1 MQINKENI
9 LKSIESFIGADNELA
24 IKEAEHQIK
33 VFEVV
38 FQKEI
43 ENFQEKGEEDEKNLN
58 PENEQENILILKA
71 IQAFKKEQGD
81 KKNKK
86 KEEEKSNI
94 KLKKEILENFTILI
108 SSKEEL
114 GHLARGIKEI
124 RTNWNKIGTISPNE
138 DHKLQQKFSKLNE
151 SFNYNFNI
159 YKELK
164 ENDLKRNFSL
174 KNQIIHELKNLSELK
189 DYNKLQIE
197 LKILQNKW
205 EEVGPTFKEHWE
217 DLKKKYWSEVHIIQ
231 KRINEFYSNLKTNL
245 KDNLENKKKLIEKV
259 KELSSQQTNNSKEW
273 DLLANQLKKCQAEW
287 KKIGPVPKKEN
298 DKIWKEFR
306 SYFDVFFDKRNEFL
320 KIEKDNNKENYD
332 SKLELIETAKK
343 YVENIK
349 NDSNQ
354 LLIKKLQEKWK
365 GIGNAG
371 RFAEQK
377 LWKKFRAQCD
387 LFFETK
393 KQNRNSIFSAEKENL
408 KTKNSLIIEFK
419 KSGKSSFLDL
429 MNFIDEFQKTGEVPR
444 KKSEEIIKGF
454 ENLINQIIIN
464 NNFTKEEKHKITRAI
479 KSSLLS
485 NSSDPETTFINEK
498 NRINKLINTTLKETT
513 QLENN
518 LGFFSNAK
526 GKMLDDFQSKI
537 EKNKV
542 KISDWRDE
550 LKKLSEAYHKN

>member
-33 VFEVV
+33 VFEAV
-38 FQKEI
+38 FQKEV
-43 ENFQEKGEEDEKNLN
+43 ENFQDKSEENEKNLN
-58 PENEQENILILKA
+58 PENEEENILILKA
-71 IQAFKKEQGD
+71 IQAFKKAQED
-81 KKNKK
+81 KKNKIK
-86 KEEEKSNI
+86 KEEKSNI
-94 KLKKEILENFTILI
+94 KLKREILENFQLLI
-108 SSKEEL
+108 NNKEEL

-124 RTNWNKIGTISPNE
+124 RTNWNKIGSISPNE

-349 NDSNQ
+349 NDSNP

-393 KQNRNSIFSAEKENL
+393 KQNRNSIISAEKENL

-454 ENLINQIIIN
+454 ENLINEIIIN

-485 NSSDPETTFINEK
+485 NSSNPETTFINEK

-526 GKMLDDFQSKI
+526 GKMLKDFQSKI

-550 LKKLSEAYHKN
+550 LKKLSEVYHKN

>member
-81 KKNKK
+81 RKNKK

-94 KLKKEILENFTILI
+94 KLKKEILENFQILI
-108 SSKEEL
+108 NSKEEL

-174 KNQIIHELKNLSELK
+174 KNQIIHELKNLSEYK
-189 DYNKLQIE
+189 DFNKLQIE

-306 SYFDVFFDKRNEFL
+306 SYFDMFFDKRNEFL

-349 NDSNQ
+349 NDSNP

-393 KQNRNSIFSAEKENL
+393 KQNRNSIISAEKENL

-454 ENLINQIIIN
+454 ENLINQIIID

-485 NSSDPETTFINEK
+485 NSSNPETTFINEK

-526 GKMLDDFQSKI
+526 GKMLEDFQSKI

-550 LKKLSEAYHKN
+550 LKKLSEVYHKN

>member
-1 MQINKENI
+1 MQLNKEDV
-9 LKSIESFIGADNELA
+9 LKSIRSFIGANNELA
-24 IKEAEHQIK
+24 VKEATHQIK
-33 VFEVV
+33 VFEVI

-43 ENFQEKGEEDEKNLN
+43 ESFQEKGEENEKNIN
-58 PENEQENILILKA
+58 PENDQENILIFKA
-71 IQAFKKEQGD
+71 IEEFKKEQTQKKD
-81 KKNKK
+81 KKKK
-86 KEEEKSNI
+86 EEKSNI
-94 KLKKEILENFTILI
+94 KLKKEILENFQSLI
-108 SSKEEL
+108 NGKEEL
-114 GHLARGIKEI
+114 GHLARGIKDI
-124 RTNWNKIGTISPNE
+124 RTNWNKIGSISPKE
-138 DHKLQQKFSKLNE
+138 DHKLQQEFSKLNE

-189 DYNKLQIE
+189 DFNKLQIE
-197 LKILQNKW
+197 LKISQNKW

-217 DLKKKYWSEVHIIQ
+217 ELKKKYWSEVHIIQ
-231 KRINEFYSNLKTNL
+231 KRINEFYSKLKSNLKENL
-245 KDNLENKKKLIEKV
+245 KKKKQLINKA
-259 KELSSQQTNNSKEW
+259 KDLSVQETSDSKEW
-273 DLLANQLKKCQAEW
+273 DLVANELKKCQADW
-287 KKIGPVPKKEN
+287 KKIGPVPKTEN

-332 SKLELIETAKK
+332 SKLQLIETAKN

-349 NDSNQ
+349 NDSNP

-365 GIGNAG
+365 EIGNAG

-393 KQNRNSIFSAEKENL
+393 TQNRNSIISAEKENL
-408 KTKNSLIIEFK
+408 NTKNSLITEFK
-419 KSGKSSFLDL
+419 KSGKSSFLEL
-429 MNFIDEFQKTGEVPR
+429 MDFIDEFQKTGEVPR
-444 KKSEEIIKGF
+444 KSSEKIINEFEKLIHSIIK
-454 ENLINQIIIN
+454 N
-464 NNFTKEEKHKITRAI
+464 NNFLSEEKHKITRAI

-526 GKMLDDFQSKI
+526 GKMLEDFQSKI
-537 EKNKV
+537 EKNKI
-542 KISDWRDE
+542 KILEWRDE
-550 LKKLSEAYHKN
+550 LKKLSEVYHKN

>member
-9 LKSIESFIGADNELA
+9 LKSIESFIEADNELA

-38 FQKEI
+38 FQKEV
-43 ENFQEKGEEDEKNLN
+43 ESFQEKGHEDEKKLN
-58 PENEQENILILKA
+58 PENEQENILILKT
-71 IQAFKKEQGD
+71 IEGFKKAQLD

-86 KEEEKSNI
+86 KKEEKTNI
-94 KLKKEILENFTILI
+94 NLKKEILENFQLLI
-108 SSKEEL
+108 NSKEEL

-138 DHKLQQKFSKLNE
+138 DHKLQKEFSKLNE

-174 KNQIIHELKNLSELK
+174 KNQIIHELKNLSEFK

-205 EEVGPTFKEHWE
+205 EEIGPTFKEHWE
-217 DLKKKYWSEVHIIQ
+217 ELKKKYWSEVHIIQ
-231 KRINEFYSNLKTNL
+231 KRINEFYSKLKSNLKE
-245 KDNLENKKKLIEKV
+245 NLENKKKLIERV

-273 DLLANQLKKCQAEW
+273 DLLANQLKKFQADW

-298 DKIWKEFR
+298 DKVWKEFR
-306 SYFDVFFDKRNEFL
+306 SYFDVFFEKRNEFL

-332 SKLELIETAKK
+332 SKLELIETAKN

-349 NDSNQ
+349 NDSNP

-365 GIGNAG
+365 EIGNAG

-393 KQNRNSIFSAEKENL
+393 KQNRNSIISAEKENL
-408 KTKNSLIIEFK
+408 NTKNSLILKFK
-419 KSGKSSFLDL
+419 ESGKSSFLDL
-429 MNFIDEFQKTGEVPR
+429 MNFINEFQKTGEVPR
-444 KKSEEIIKGF
+444 NKSEEIIKGF
-454 ENLINQIIIN
+454 ENLIHSIIKN
-464 NNFTKEEKHKITRAI
+464 NNFTNEEKHKIIRAV

-485 NSSDPETTFINEK
+485 NSSDPDTTFINEK

-537 EKNKV
+537 KQNKV

-550 LKKLSEAYHKN
+550 LKKLSEVYHKN

>member
-43 ENFQEKGEEDEKNLN
+43 ESFQEKGEEDEKILN

-71 IQAFKKEQGD
+71 IDAFGEAQTD

-86 KEEEKSNI
+86 KKEEKSNI
-94 KLKKEILENFTILI
+94 KLKKEILENFQLLI
-108 SSKEEL
+108 NSKEEL

-138 DHKLQQKFSKLNE
+138 DHKLQQEFSKLNE

-231 KRINEFYSNLKTNL
+231 KRINEFYSKLKTNL

-273 DLLANQLKKCQAEW
+273 DSLANQLKKCQAEW

-298 DKIWKEFR
+298 DKVWKEFR

-343 YVENIK
+343 YIENIK
-349 NDSNQ
+349 NDSNP

-365 GIGNAG
+365 EIGNAG

-393 KQNRNSIFSAEKENL
+393 KQNINSIISAEKENL

-454 ENLINQIIIN
+454 ENLIRQIIN
-464 NNFTKEEKHKITRAI
+464 NNNFTNEEKHKITRAI

-550 LKKLSEAYHKN
+550 LKKLSEVYHKN

>member
-1 MQINKENI
+1 MQLNKEDV
-9 LKSIESFIGADNELA
+9 LKSIRSFIGANNELA
-24 IKEAEHQIK
+24 VKEATHQIK
-33 VFEVV
+33 VFEVI
-38 FQKEI
+38 FQNEI
-43 ENFQEKGEEDEKNLN
+43 ESFQEKGEENEKNIN
-58 PENEQENILILKA
+58 PENNQENILILKA
-71 IQAFKKEQGD
+71 IEEFKKEQHQKKD
-81 KKNKK
+81 KKKK
-86 KEEEKSNI
+86 EEKSNI
-94 KLKKEILENFTILI
+94 KLKKEILENFQSLI
-108 SSKEEL
+108 NGKEEL
-114 GHLARGIKEI
+114 GHLARGIKDI
-124 RTNWNKIGTISPNE
+124 RTNWNKIGSISPKE
-138 DHKLQQKFSKLNE
+138 DHKLQQEFSKLNE

-189 DYNKLQIE
+189 DFNKLQIE
-197 LKILQNKW
+197 LKISQNKW

-217 DLKKKYWSEVHIIQ
+217 ELKKKYWSEVHIIQ
-231 KRINEFYSNLKTNL
+231 KRINEFYSKLKSNLKENL
-245 KDNLENKKKLIEKV
+245 KKKKQLINKA
-259 KELSSQQTNNSKEW
+259 KDLSVQETSDSKEW
-273 DLLANQLKKCQAEW
+273 DLVANELKKCQADW
-287 KKIGPVPKKEN
+287 KKIGPVPKTEN

-332 SKLELIETAKK
+332 SKLQLIETAKN

-349 NDSNQ
+349 NDSNP

-365 GIGNAG
+365 EIGNAG

-393 KQNRNSIFSAEKENL
+393 TQNRNSIISAEKENL
-408 KTKNSLIIEFK
+408 NTKNSLITEFK
-419 KSGKSSFLDL
+419 KSGKSSFLEL
-429 MNFIDEFQKTGEVPR
+429 MDFIDEFQKTGEVPR
-444 KKSEEIIKGF
+444 KSSEKIINEFEKLIHSIIK
-454 ENLINQIIIN
+454 N
-464 NNFTKEEKHKITRAI
+464 NNFISEEKHKITRAI

-526 GKMLDDFQSKI
+526 GKMLEDFQSKI
-537 EKNKV
+537 EKNKI
-542 KISDWRDE
+542 KILEWRDE
-550 LKKLSEAYHKN
+550 LKKLSEVYHKN

>member
-43 ENFQEKGEEDEKNLN
+43 ENFQEKAEEDEKNLN

-94 KLKKEILENFTILI
+94 KLKKEILENFQILI
-108 SSKEEL
+108 NSKEEL

-332 SKLELIETAKK
+332 FKLELIETAKK

-349 NDSNQ
+349 NDSNP
-354 LLIKKLQEKWK
+354 LLIKKLQEKWRE
-365 GIGNAG
+365 IGNAG

-393 KQNRNSIFSAEKENL
+393 KQNRNSIISAEKENL

-485 NSSDPETTFINEK
+485 NSSNPETTFINEK

-526 GKMLDDFQSKI
+526 GKMLEDFQSKI

-550 LKKLSEAYHKN
+550 LKKLSEVYHKN

>member
-1 MQINKENI
+1 MQLNKEDV
-9 LKSIESFIGADNELA
+9 LKSIRSFIGANNELA
-24 IKEAEHQIK
+24 VKEATHQIK
-33 VFEVV
+33 VFEVI

-43 ENFQEKGEEDEKNLN
+43 ESFQEKGEENEKNIN
-58 PENEQENILILKA
+58 PENDQENILIFKA
-71 IQAFKKEQGD
+71 IEEFKKEQTQKKD
-81 KKNKK
+81 KKKK
-86 KEEEKSNI
+86 EEKSNI
-94 KLKKEILENFTILI
+94 KLKKEILENFQSLI
-108 SSKEEL
+108 NGKEEL
-114 GHLARGIKEI
+114 GHLARGIKDI
-124 RTNWNKIGTISPNE
+124 RTNWNKIGSISPKE
-138 DHKLQQKFSKLNE
+138 DHKLQQEFSKLNE

-189 DYNKLQIE
+189 DFNKLQIE
-197 LKILQNKW
+197 LKISQNKW

-217 DLKKKYWSEVHIIQ
+217 ELKKKYWSEVHIIQ
-231 KRINEFYSNLKTNL
+231 KRINEFYSKLKSNLKENL
-245 KDNLENKKKLIEKV
+245 KKKKQLINKA
-259 KELSSQQTNNSKEW
+259 KDLSVQETSDSKEW
-273 DLLANQLKKCQAEW
+273 DLVANELKKCQADW
-287 KKIGPVPKKEN
+287 KKIGPVPKTEN
-298 DKIWKEFR
+298 DKTWKEFR

-332 SKLELIETAKK
+332 SKLQLIETAKN

-349 NDSNQ
+349 NDSNP

-365 GIGNAG
+365 EIGNAG

-393 KQNRNSIFSAEKENL
+393 TQNRNSIISAEKENL
-408 KTKNSLIIEFK
+408 NTKNSLITEFK
-419 KSGKSSFLDL
+419 KSGKSSFLEL
-429 MNFIDEFQKTGEVPR
+429 MDFIDEFQKTGEVPR
-444 KKSEEIIKGF
+444 KSSEKIINEFEKLIHSIIK
-454 ENLINQIIIN
+454 N
-464 NNFTKEEKHKITRAI
+464 NNFISEEKHKITRAI

-526 GKMLDDFQSKI
+526 GKMLEDFQSKI
-537 EKNKV
+537 EKNKI
-542 KISDWRDE
+542 KILEWRDE
-550 LKKLSEAYHKN
+550 LKKLSEVYHKN

>member
-1 MQINKENI
+1 MQLNKEDV
-9 LKSIESFIGADNELA
+9 LKSIRSFIGANNELA
-24 IKEAEHQIK
+24 VKEATHQIK
-33 VFEVV
+33 VFEVI

-43 ENFQEKGEEDEKNLN
+43 ESFQEKGEENEKNIN
-58 PENEQENILILKA
+58 PENDQENILIFKA
-71 IQAFKKEQGD
+71 IEEFKKEQTQKKD
-81 KKNKK
+81 KKKK
-86 KEEEKSNI
+86 EEKSNI
-94 KLKKEILENFTILI
+94 KLKKEILENFQSLI
-108 SSKEEL
+108 NGKEEL
-114 GHLARGIKEI
+114 GHLARGIKDI
-124 RTNWNKIGTISPNE
+124 RTNWNKIGSISPKE
-138 DHKLQQKFSKLNE
+138 DHKLQQEFSKLNE

-189 DYNKLQIE
+189 DFNKLQIE
-197 LKILQNKW
+197 LKISQNKW

-217 DLKKKYWSEVHIIQ
+217 ELKKKYWSEVHIIQ
-231 KRINEFYSNLKTNL
+231 KRINEFYSKLKSNLKENL
-245 KDNLENKKKLIEKV
+245 KKKKQLINKA
-259 KELSSQQTNNSKEW
+259 KDLSVQETSDSKEW
-273 DLLANQLKKCQAEW
+273 DLVANELKKCQADW
-287 KKIGPVPKKEN
+287 KKIGPVPKTEN

-332 SKLELIETAKK
+332 SKLQLIETAKN

-349 NDSNQ
+349 NDSNP

-365 GIGNAG
+365 EIGNAG

-387 LFFETK
+387 LFFEIKT
-393 KQNRNSIFSAEKENL
+393 QNRNSIISAEKENL
-408 KTKNSLIIEFK
+408 NTKNSLITEFK
-419 KSGKSSFLDL
+419 KSGKSSFLEL
-429 MNFIDEFQKTGEVPR
+429 MDFIDEFQKTGEVPR
-444 KKSEEIIKGF
+444 KSSEKIINEFEKLIHSIIK
-454 ENLINQIIIN
+454 N
-464 NNFTKEEKHKITRAI
+464 NNFISEEKHKITRAI

-526 GKMLDDFQSKI
+526 GKMLEDFQSKI
-537 EKNKV
+537 EKNKI
-542 KISDWRDE
+542 KILEWRDE
-550 LKKLSEAYHKN
+550 LKKLSEVYHKN

>member
-33 VFEVV
+33 VFEAV
-38 FQKEI
+38 FQKEV
-43 ENFQEKGEEDEKNLN
+43 ENFQEKGEENEKNLN
-58 PENEQENILILKA
+58 PENEEENILILKA
-71 IQAFKKEQGD
+71 IQAFKKAQED
-81 KKNKK
+81 KKNKIK
-86 KEEEKSNI
+86 KEEKSNI
-94 KLKKEILENFTILI
+94 KLKREILENFQLLI
-108 SSKEEL
+108 NNKEEL

-124 RTNWNKIGTISPNE
+124 RTNWNRIGSISPNE
-138 DHKLQQKFSKLNE
+138 DHKLQQEFSKLNE

-349 NDSNQ
+349 NDSNP

-393 KQNRNSIFSAEKENL
+393 KQNRNSIISAEKENL

-485 NSSDPETTFINEK
+485 NSSNPETTFINEK

-550 LKKLSEAYHKN
+550 LKKLSEVYHKN

>member
-43 ENFQEKGEEDEKNLN
+43 ENFQEKAEEDEKNLN

-71 IQAFKKEQGD
+71 IKAFKKEQED

-94 KLKKEILENFTILI
+94 KLKKEILENFQILI
-108 SSKEEL
+108 NSKEEL

-349 NDSNQ
+349 NDSNP

-393 KQNRNSIFSAEKENL
+393 KQNRNSIISAEKENL

-485 NSSDPETTFINEK
+485 NSSNPETTFINEK

-526 GKMLDDFQSKI
+526 GKMLEDFQSKI
-537 EKNKV
+537 EMNKV

-550 LKKLSEAYHKN
+550 LKKLSEVYHKN

>member
-43 ENFQEKGEEDEKNLN
+43 ENFQEKAEEDEKNLN

-94 KLKKEILENFTILI
+94 KLKKEILENFQILI
-108 SSKEEL
+108 NSKEEL

-124 RTNWNKIGTISPNE
+124 RTNWNKIGSISPNE

-273 DLLANQLKKCQAEW
+273 DLLANQLKKCQEEW

-306 SYFDVFFDKRNEFL
+306 SYFDVFFDKRNKFL

-332 SKLELIETAKK
+332 FKLELIETAKK

-349 NDSNQ
+349 NDSNP
-354 LLIKKLQEKWK
+354 LLIKKLQEKWRE
-365 GIGNAG
+365 IGNAG

-393 KQNRNSIFSAEKENL
+393 KQNRNSIISAEKENL

-454 ENLINQIIIN
+454 ENLINQIINN

-485 NSSDPETTFINEK
+485 NSSNPETTFINEK

-526 GKMLDDFQSKI
+526 GKMLEDFQSKI

-550 LKKLSEAYHKN
+550 LKKLSEVYHKN

>member
-43 ENFQEKGEEDEKNLN
+43 ENFQEKAEEDEKNLN

-94 KLKKEILENFTILI
+94 KLKKEILENFQILI
-108 SSKEEL
+108 NSKEEL

-349 NDSNQ
+349 NDSNP
-354 LLIKKLQEKWK
+354 LLIKKLQEKWR

-393 KQNRNSIFSAEKENL
+393 KQNRNSIISAEKENL

-485 NSSDPETTFINEK
+485 NSSNPETTFINEK

-526 GKMLDDFQSKI
+526 GKMLEDFQSKI

-550 LKKLSEAYHKN
+550 LKKLSEVYHKN

>member
-43 ENFQEKGEEDEKNLN
+43 ENFQEKAEEDEKNLN

-71 IQAFKKEQGD
+71 IKAFKKEQED

-94 KLKKEILENFTILI
+94 KLKKEILENFQILI
-108 SSKEEL
+108 NSKEEL

-349 NDSNQ
+349 NDSNP

-393 KQNRNSIFSAEKENL
+393 KQNRNSIISAEKENL

-454 ENLINQIIIN
+454 ENLINEIIIN

-485 NSSDPETTFINEK
+485 NSSNPETTFINEK

-526 GKMLDDFQSKI
+526 GKMLEDFQSKI
-537 EKNKV
+537 ENNKV

-550 LKKLSEAYHKN
+550 LKKLSEVYHKN

>member
-43 ENFQEKGEEDEKNLN
+43 ENFQEKAEEDEKNLN

-71 IQAFKKEQGD
+71 IKAFKKEQED

-86 KEEEKSNI
+86 KEEEESNI
-94 KLKKEILENFTILI
+94 KLKKEILENFQILI
-108 SSKEEL
+108 NSKEEL

-349 NDSNQ
+349 NYSNP

-393 KQNRNSIFSAEKENL
+393 RQNRNSIISAEKENL

-454 ENLINQIIIN
+454 ENLINQIINN

-485 NSSDPETTFINEK
+485 NSSNPETTFINEK

-526 GKMLDDFQSKI
+526 GKMLEDFQSKI

-550 LKKLSEAYHKN
+550 LKKLSEVYHKN